1 MAYHTIGL
9 GRSITHGIIN
19 ALYSNVI
26 QFSAPISSG
35 NSCAPRLDV
44 YGEVVGIVTS
54 AAMPKK
60 APRPLFRTYITQ
72 YQLHPSLCSCVPVP
86 EEQLMFNWQN
96 FD

>member
-9 GRSITHGIIN
+9 GRSITHGIVN
-19 ALYSNVI
+19 AIYSNVI

-35 NSCAPRLDV
+35 NSRAPLLDV

-60 APRPLFRTYITQ
+60 GASAFVQNMNYAIPVTSVPLLMRPRP
-72 YQLHPSLCSCVPVP
+72 
-86 EEQLMFNWQN
+86 
-96 FD
+96 